1 MIMKLCQ
8 KFFRFCLNLPET
20 SKVMIFWS
28 ICKFGHGDC
37 LKLKDKL
44 FAGETVD
51 SLYEK
56 IKAFQDEKIANEEVN
71 NG

>member
-1 MIMKLCQ
+1 MKI
-8 KFFRFCLNLPET
+8 NLDTDREIIQEAFQVLT
-20 SKVMIFWS
+20 EHLEASKVIRFLA
-28 ICKFGHGDC
+28 ICNLEIGDY

-56 IKAFQDEKIANEEVN
+56 LNF
-71 NG
+71 